1 MFFSSLNFVS
11 FCSLQTYFP
20 KKGPK
25 NLIKKRT
32 DAVVNAKLRRSPF
45 SRKKK
50 LVRHPGHEEEELST
64 SFVRELTFFLAKMK
78 KLENIITS
86 MAAETTDAFFRENEA
101 FTL

>member
-1 MFFSSLNFVS
+1 MRNCVEAFFLKKNF
-11 FCSLQTYFP
+11 
-20 KKGPK
+20 
-25 NLIKKRT
+25 
-32 DAVVNAKLRRSPF
+32 
-45 SRKKK
+45 
-50 LVRHPGHEEEELST
+50 VRHPCHEEEELSP

>member
-1 MFFSSLNFVS
+1 MS

-45 SRKKK
+45 FLKKK
-50 LVRHPGHEEEELST
+50 FVRHPCHEEEELSP
-64 SFVRELTFFLAKMK
+64 SFVRKLTFFGQNEEVGKYHYI
-78 KLENIITS
+78 NGS
-86 MAAETTDAFFRENEA
+86 RNYGHFFP
-101 FTL
+101 